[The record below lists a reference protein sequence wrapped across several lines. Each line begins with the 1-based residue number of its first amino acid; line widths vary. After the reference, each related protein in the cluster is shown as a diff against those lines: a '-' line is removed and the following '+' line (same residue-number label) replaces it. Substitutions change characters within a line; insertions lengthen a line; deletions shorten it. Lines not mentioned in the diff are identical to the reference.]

1 MTRRLLLSQAKPLSA
16 TCFARSRLQPSLF
29 RSPSLVPALP
39 ASSPSS
45 APSRPKTSHLAP
57 LPFPALC
64 CAQSSLVGPPR
75 LPLPRE
81 PGGGGEEEEEV
92 ITASECPQ
100 CKVMATKPLQVP
112 LWLPLLLLDAVA
124 SLVDALQSSAA
135 DFSCGRSSTPSTAPG
150 AAFPISVVAA
160 ACLVAADRFF
170 LYSKILYVNTIFNVS
185 HENNNFSMAVECV
198 SEEQTVISYLM
209 AIDFDDDVNL
219 AKKLVRHEAGAAKWM
234 IARIAG
240 PQRAT
245 TNRGEEST
253 PTTKS

>member
-170 LYSKILYVNTIFNVS
+170 LMT
-185 HENNNFSMAVECV
+185 VECV
-198 SEEQTVISYLM
+198 SEEQTVISYPM

-245 TNRGEEST
+245 TNRGEELA
-253 PTTKS
+253 PITKS